1 MCGYAAIGGTQR
13 TAITY
18 STVALQATPK
28 GLTPFWCRFLF
39 FRGPSMLLLAFLF
52 GFMVGGIGAAIV
64 MAAANAASKE
74 VKGPHD

>member
-1 MCGYAAIGGTQR
+1 
-13 TAITY
+13 
-18 STVALQATPK
+18 
-28 GLTPFWCRFLF
+28 
-39 FRGPSMLLLAFLF
+39 MLLLAFLF